1 MRALIQRVQHAT
13 VEVAEE
19 NVGNITAGL
28 LILLGVGQEDDEAC
42 ADFLAQK
49 ISKLRI
55 FNDASGKM
63 NRSILDVG
71 GAALVVSQ
79 FTLFA
84 DCSSGNR
91 PSYSSAARPDK
102 AIPLYEYFMRQ
113 LEALGISVSSGRF
126 GANMQV
132 SLLNDGP
139 VTLWLDTDSLMKR
152 SA

>member
-1 MRALIQRVQHAT
+1 MRALIQRVEHAK
-13 VEVAEE
+13 VEIAGE
-19 NVGNITAGL
+19 NVGSITAGL
-28 LILLGVGQEDDEAC
+28 LILLGVGQDDDEAS

-55 FNDASGKM
+55 FNDANGKM

-91 PSYSSAARPDK
+91 PSYSHAARPDT

-113 LEALGISVSSGRF
+113 LEALGISVESGKF
-126 GANMQV
+126 GADMQV

-139 VTLWLDTDSLMKR
+139 VTLLLDSDSLMKR